1 MIKLYPILPTGLGK
15 VCTCNNF
22 FVKHFVGSSKVH
34 VAIQNKLP
42 SVEHVESIDVV
53 VSLLEFLM
61 KDLFIISIKTH
72 LNNYTRL
79 KRYFFQRVAFNEST
93 IEKKEVQR
101 PS

>member
-22 FVKHFVGSSKVH
+22 FVKNYVGSSKVH

-42 SVEHVESIDVV
+42 GVDHVESIDVV

-61 KDLFIISIKTH
+61 NDLFIISIKTH
-72 LNNYTRL
+72 LNNYTKVEMIL
-79 KRYFFQRVAFNEST
+79 FSKGGL
-93 IEKKEVQR
+93 
-101 PS
+101 